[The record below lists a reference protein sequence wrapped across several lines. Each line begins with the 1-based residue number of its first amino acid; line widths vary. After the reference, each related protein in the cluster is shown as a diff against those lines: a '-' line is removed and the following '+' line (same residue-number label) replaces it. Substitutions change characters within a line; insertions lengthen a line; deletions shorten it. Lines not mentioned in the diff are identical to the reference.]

1 MPNLAPPFA
10 MRFLVA
16 PDKYKGGLP
25 AEGVAAAIAR
35 GIRDVFPQARIQ
47 RMPLADG
54 GDGTARIL
62 ARALQAPRRVARA
75 HDPLLRPVRASW
87 HLLRGRAF
95 MDMATASGLALLAP
109 SERDPMRATSRGIG
123 QLILAA
129 ADAGAREI
137 VLGVG
142 GSATVDG
149 GLGALRALGIRGRD
163 ARGRDLPEGGA
174 GLLRLA
180 ALDLSACRLRGSGLL
195 LTLLSDVTNPLLG
208 PRGAA
213 PVFGPQKGATPA
225 MVRQLAGGLARF
237 EAAIR
242 KATGRSVGRIP
253 CGGAAGGSVAGW
265 AGVLGAVPGLRVRV
279 ESGIEFLLRELK
291 ADAAVRR
298 ANWVFTGEG
307 RLDGQTACGKTIAG
321 LAALCRLRRKPL
333 VAIAGSL
340 DLDSTRMR
348 RLGLTAAFATPRR
361 PCTLAESIA
370 HESAWIRAAAA
381 NAAALIRRAGGMPPL
396 REAE

>member
-1 MPNLAPPFA
+1 

-16 PDKYKGGLP
+16 PDKFKGGLP

-35 GIRDVFPQARIQ
+35 GLRDVFPRARIQ

-62 ARALQAPRRVARA
+62 ARALRAPRRVARV
-75 HDPLLRPVRASW
+75 HDPLLRPVRAAWS
-87 HLLRGRAF
+87 LLRGRAF
-95 MDMATASGLALLAP
+95 LDMASASGLALLAP
-109 SERDPMRATSRGIG
+109 SERDPMRATSRGVG
-123 QLILAA
+123 QLLLAA
-129 ADAGAREI
+129 VAAGAREI

-149 GLGALRALGIRGRD
+149 GVGALRALGIRSLD

-180 ALDLSACRLRGSGLL
+180 ALDLSACRLRGSDLV

-213 PVFGPQKGATPA
+213 PVFGPQKGASPA
-225 MVRQLAGGLARF
+225 MVRQLAGGLARL

-242 KATGRSVGRIP
+242 KATGRSVGRMP

-265 AGVLGAVPGLRVRV
+265 VGVLGAIPGLRVRV
-279 ESGIEFLLRELK
+279 ESGIEFLLRELNAEEAIRQ
-291 ADAAVRR
+291 AD
-298 ANWVFTGEG
+298 WVFTGEG
-307 RLDGQTACGKTIAG
+307 RLDAQTAHGKTIAG
-321 LAALCRLRRKPL
+321 LAALCRRHRKPL
-333 VAIAGSL
+333 VAIAGSV
-340 DLDSTRMR
+340 DLPASAMN
-348 RLGLTAAFATPRR
+348 RLGLTAAFAIPRR
-361 PCTLAESIA
+361 ACSLAESIA
-370 HESAWIRAAAA
+370 HETVWIRAAAA
-381 NAAALIRRAGGMPPL
+381 NSAALIRRAGTTSPRRPNAAPTS
-396 REAE
+396 R